1 VSAVRE
7 GAAATAVG
15 PELKVHLV
23 VLGGGPGGYTAA
35 FRAADLG
42 LDVALVERHQTLGGV
57 CLNVGCIPSKA
68 LLHVARTIAEAER
81 SQSLGVS
88 FGAPQIDLDAL
99 RSWKEET
106 VATLT
111 SGLTGLAR
119 QRRVRV
125 IRGEGSLSDPH
136 TLVVDGTTVS
146 FEHAILATGSQA
158 IRLDG
163 VPHEDQRVMDS
174 TDALALR
181 EVPERLLIIG
191 GGIVGLELATVYDA
205 LGSQITLVELAEQL
219 IPECDADLVA
229 PLSRR
234 LAERYAGVH
243 VNTRITSL
251 EATDAGLRASFADAG
266 AGALPPEAALF
277 DGVLVAAGRAPNS
290 HALGLAQAGVT
301 VDGRGF
307 VTVDSQ
313 LRTSAPNIHAI
324 GDLVGPPLL
333 AHKAA
338 HEGRV
343 AAEVIAG
350 HDVELDIRAIP
361 SVAYTDPEI
370 AWVGLTE
377 TEARRADAPYRRSV
391 FPWSASGRALA
402 SAAAEGMTKMISDPE
417 TGRILGAGI
426 VGANAGE
433 LIGEPGL
440 ALELGADTQDVALT
454 VHAHP
459 TLAETVGLA
468 AEVAEGTVTDL
479 PPARTSLAD

>member
-1 VSAVRE
+1 LI
-7 GAAATAVG
+7 T
-15 PELKVHLV
+15 
-23 VLGGGPGGYTAA
+23 
-35 FRAADLG
+35 
-42 LDVALVERHQTLGGV
+42 
-57 CLNVGCIPSKA
+57 
-68 LLHVARTIAEAER
+68 EAER
-81 SQSLGVS
+81 AQSLGLA
-88 FGAPQIDLDAL
+88 FGAPQVDLDAL
-99 RSWKEET
+99 RSWKDKT

-111 SGLTGLAR
+111 SGLAGLAR
-119 QRRVRV
+119 RRKVRV
-125 IRGEGSLSDPH
+125 VRGKGHLSGSH
-136 TLVVDGTTVS
+136 TLVVDDTTVS
-146 FEHAILATGSQA
+146 FEHAILATGSHA
-158 IRLDG
+158 IRLAG
-163 VPHEDQRVMDS
+163 VPHEDPRVMDS

-181 EVPERLLIIG
+181 EIPERLLIIG

-205 LGSQITLVELAEQL
+205 LGSQITLVELADQL
-219 IPECDADLVA
+219 MPGCDADLVA
-229 PLSRR
+229 PLDRR
-234 LAERYAGVH
+234 LAERYAAVH
-243 VNTRITSL
+243 LSTRIASI
-251 EATDAGLRASFADAG
+251 EATDTALRATFAAAG
-266 AGALPPEAALF
+266 SGVLVPEATLF

-290 HALGLAQAGVT
+290 RWLGLEQAGVT

-313 LRTSAPNIHAI
+313 LRTSARHIHAI

-338 HEGRV
+338 HEGKV

-350 HDVELDIRAIP
+350 RDVELDVRAIP

-377 TEARRADAPYRRSV
+377 TEARRAGSPYRRSV

-402 SAAAEGMTKMISDPE
+402 SAAPEGLTKIISDPE
-417 TGRILGAGI
+417 TDRILGAGI

-479 PPARTSLAD
+479 PPARMALAD